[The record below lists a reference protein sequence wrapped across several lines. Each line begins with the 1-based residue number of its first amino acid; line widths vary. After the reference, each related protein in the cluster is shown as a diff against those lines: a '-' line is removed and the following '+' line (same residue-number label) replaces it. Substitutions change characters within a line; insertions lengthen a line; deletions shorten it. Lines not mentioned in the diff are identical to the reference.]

1 MTQSQAHTPPPQD
14 PGHHLQTLF
23 KAGEFGAALRYF
35 QEDASPHTRTPEAV
49 LLAATAAARVGEYDL
64 GWNLAVSAHDRF
76 ARAANDRARSRALNL
91 LGGIAF
97 ERGRLSEAEPAFH
110 EAAHLAE
117 QSGEAGVVAHAW
129 NNLGMIAHLR
139 DQLRPATERFQ
150 RALVAYEALG
160 DVRGAAQTHH
170 NLGLACRDLG
180 GLHEADRHVE
190 EAVRLADLSRD
201 PPLLALTLMGRA
213 EVAFAREDLEEAG
226 RDLEAAAD
234 LACQAGDQFGVAEG
248 HRLRALL
255 ALRYGELESAL
266 AHATAARNQARE
278 LSAAVL
284 AAECAALGALA
295 LRALQRGREAEVLYL
310 EAVTALREQGAL
322 RALRRI
328 EKEWARAAQPPE
340 DPEKI

>member
-1 MTQSQAHTPPPQD
+1 MTSSPASRD
-14 PGHHLQTLF
+14 PGNYLRVLVN
-23 KAGEFGAALRYF
+23 AGDFGGALRYF
-35 QEDASPHTRTPEAV
+35 KAEGSPRMQTPDAV

-117 QSGEAGVVAHAW
+117 ESGEAGIVARAW

-213 EVAFAREDLEEAG
+213 EVAIAREDLEEAG

-234 LACQAGDQFGVAEG
+234 LACQADDQFGVAEA

-255 ALRYGELESAL
+255 ALQRGEPETAL
-266 AHATAARNQARE
+266 AHATAAGNQARE

-284 AAECAALGALA
+284 AAECAALGAVA

-322 RALRRI
+322 HALRRI
-328 EKEWARAAQPPE
+328 EKTWARAAQPPE
-340 DPEKI
+340 DPEPI